1 MATFAI
7 HEPQVVPITTL
18 SPSLKFDRFGV
29 ESGLPL
35 AALDD
40 FVAASGVPLRDLL
53 EVVIP
58 LRTLKHRK
66 ARGQSL
72 SLEESDRLARV
83 VRVFDHTLQVFGDPG
98 KALRWFTNPKMRFE
112 DKTPLELLRSELGGQ
127 EVDQL
132 LGQIA
137 HGMFA

>member
-1 MATFAI
+1 M
-7 HEPQVVPITTL
+7 TL
-18 SPSLKFDRFGV
+18 SPNLKFNRFGV

-35 AALDD
+35 EAIDE
-40 FVAASGVPLRDLL
+40 FIAASGVPLKDLL

-66 ARGQSL
+66 AKGQAL
-72 SLEESDRLARV
+72 SLEESERLARV
-83 VRVFDHTLQVFGDPG
+83 VRVFTHTLQVFGDPG
-98 KALRWFTNPKMRFE
+98 KALRWFTNPKMRFQ
-112 DKTPLELLRSELGGQ
+112 DKTPLELLRTEFGGQ